1 MRRERWIGVG
11 VFALALAVRLLHLQQ
26 VVANDPFYDQPSV
39 DSLIYVDWAKRIAGG
54 EWLGSEAFF
63 LSPLYGYMLGG
74 TYALVGPS
82 FLWPLVLNALF
93 GAATCAV
100 VYALACRL
108 FDLRVALVAAALAC
122 FYRMEIFYGGAPLV
136 EALQTLL
143 CAVWVWTA
151 VRALEGPGD
160 ARGSLRF
167 ALAGAA
173 LGLSALARQ
182 NVLLFAPPF
191 AAWAWLSLR
200 GRESA
205 ARGALLPAAYLGAL
219 ALCIL
224 PATLHNWFAAH
235 DFVVVNSTGGIVLYT
250 GWNPEANGVYGVPSF
265 LPRALADDPI
275 EQKNAYRAVAE
286 ERLGRTS
293 LPASQVSSYWRGQAR
308 DWVAANPAAALALGF
323 AKARLFWSAFEA
335 WDVRSVTLARPTS
348 WLLRLPLVEFGV
360 LAPLALAGIAL
371 SLRRWHALV
380 PLYLALA
387 VHFAT
392 AVLFIALSRY
402 RLPALP
408 VLAVFAGVTPV
419 ALWDAVR
426 ARQTRLVAVGAAAL
440 GVAAFAVN
448 FRVPAED
455 LTMAHFNL
463 GNAYKERGQW
473 EPAIEEYFASLEGE
487 PGYISTWNNL
497 ALVYERSGV
506 ERELQIR
513 TWQRVLALARAQGS
527 GMHVERATRHLA
539 ALTGA
544 EAPLQ

>member
-1 MRRERWIGVG
+1 MKRERWVGIG
-11 VFALALAVRLLHLQQ
+11 VFALALAVRLLHVQQ
-26 VVANDPFYDQPSV
+26 VAANDPFYDQPSV

-63 LSPLYGYMLGG
+63 LSPLYGYVLG
-74 TYALVGPS
+74 TLYALTGPS
-82 FLWPLVLNALF
+82 FLWPLVLNAVC

-108 FDLRVALVAAALAC
+108 FDFRVGVAAAALAC
-122 FYRMEIFYGGAPLV
+122 FYRMEIFYEGAPLV

-143 CAVWVWTA
+143 CALWVWTA
-151 VRALEGPGD
+151 VRALETPG
-160 ARGSLRF
+160 ATRF

-173 LGLSALARQ
+173 LGLSVLARQ
-182 NVLLFAPPF
+182 NVLLFAPAF

-200 GRESA
+200 GGESPV
-205 ARGALLPAAYLGAL
+205 RRTLLPATYLAAV

-224 PATLHNWFAAH
+224 PATSYNW
-235 DFVVVNSTGGIVLYT
+235 VVAGDVVLVNSTGGIVLYT
-250 GWNPEANGVYGVPSF
+250 GWNPEANGVYVVPSIF
-265 LPRALADDPI
+265 PRALADDPI

-286 ERLGRTS
+286 QRLGRAN
-293 LPASQVSSYWRGQAR
+293 LPASEVSSYWRGQAWEWIR
-308 DWVAANPAAALALGF
+308 ANPAAAVALASE
-323 AKARLFWSAFEA
+323 KARLFWSAFEA

-348 WLLRLPLVEFGV
+348 WLLRLPLVEFAV

-371 SLRRWHALV
+371 SRRRWRNLV
-380 PLYLALA
+380 PLHLALA

-392 AVLFIALSRY
+392 AVMFIALSRY
-402 RLPALP
+402 RVPALP
-408 VLAVFAGVTPV
+408 VLAVFAGVTPI
-419 ALWDAVR
+419 ALYDGLR
-426 ARQTRLVAVGAAAL
+426 ARQVQLVAVGAGVFAA
-440 GVAAFAVN
+440 AAFAVN

-473 EPAIEEYFASLEGE
+473 EPAIDEYFASLEGA
-487 PGYISTWNNL
+487 PAYLSTWNNL

-506 ERELQIR
+506 ERELQIK
-513 TWQRVLALARAQGS
+513 TWQRVLDLARAQGS

-539 ALTGA
+539 ALTGGA
-544 EAPLQ
+544 APSQ